1 MKQLVIC
8 AVALVAVAL
17 TACQKDKKGQLDP
30 DAMISLRP
38 AQGVKADNPEHLSA
52 LEIVKQA
59 TEFSGWNLN
68 INDREP
74 IGIGFADIQRDFS
87 TPKLLMWGTS
97 IISMRG
103 EYVPAFIESTDVVL
117 TRGSYDDKTADTIAY
132 ISNQVMQDAQK
143 IIKAAYDA
151 GDYATCYAEF
161 DKAFTFIPIT
171 GEEWRALKAENKQ

>member
-1 MKQLVIC
+1 
-8 AVALVAVAL
+8 
-17 TACQKDKKGQLDP
+17 
-30 DAMISLRP
+30 
-38 AQGVKADNPEHLSA
+38 
-52 LEIVKQA
+52 
-59 TEFSGWNLN
+59 
-68 INDREP
+68 
-74 IGIGFADIQRDFS
+74 
-87 TPKLLMWGTS
+87 
-97 IISMRG
+97 MRG